1 MRFTLYSVSL
11 RNLKR
16 MPFRTGVL
24 MLSIALLVSILVFG
38 ASFIFS
44 VSQGIKRASERLGA
58 DLLVVPVGARE
69 VAQEVLLE
77 TKVKVFYMDRDIIER
92 VKGVEG
98 IERVSAQTYMST
110 IQAVCCDIPA
120 AKVVAFDQ
128 DSDFIIGP
136 WLSKNIGRKLKKGEV
151 IVGRGAYENYDLLD
165 VDRSVFFNIVFDIVG
180 ILDRTGTGLDHAI
193 LMGDENVE
201 DIIRNVDVDV
211 KPGQISVLFVKVKN
225 GYDPEKVGRKVENA
239 ILEVD
244 VITRNDI
251 GQQIIEN
258 LQDINRIFVIT
269 ILMAA
274 VLSISLAWSVFSA
287 IANER
292 VREIGIMRAIGA
304 KGSHVIAL
312 FIFEVLALA
321 LSGSIIGIVVGTYLS
336 LSLSEVFVLLQDLSV
351 TLTRLEMAGIGL
363 LGLVAGTLV
372 CILGALSSIIRLSG
386 REPFSAIKEV

>member
-77 TKVKVFYMDRDIIER
+77 TKVKVFYMDSDI
-92 VKGVEG
+92 V
-98 IERVSAQTYMST
+98 ERVSRVEGVEKVSTQTYMST

-193 LMGDENVE
+193 LMGDENVD

-211 KPGQISVLFVKVKN
+211 KPGQISVVFVKVKN
-225 GYDPEKVGRKVENA
+225 GYDPEKVWRKVENS

-244 VITRNDI
+244 VITRNDM

-258 LQDINRIFVIT
+258 LHDINRIFVIT

-304 KGSHVIAL
+304 RGSHVIAL
-312 FIFEVLALA
+312 FIFEVLVLA
-321 LSGSIIGIVVGTYLS
+321 LSGSIIGIVIGMYLS